1 MNIVVCIKQV
11 PNTKQVRIDPS
22 TNNIIREGIPNI
34 MNPYDANAV
43 EEALRIR
50 EQNGGKVTV
59 LSMGPKQ
66 AERIIQEALDMGA
79 DRGILLCDKAFAGAD
94 TLATSY
100 TLATVIKELKADLVL
115 CGQEAI
121 DGATGQVGP
130 MIAENLGWIQFT
142 CVSKIKI
149 EKNAAN
155 ISREVRNGIELYN
168 CELPLVVCVL
178 KEINTPRKPDDP
190 NNKKTPE
197 IMTVQDFSFD
207 QKKIGFNGS
216 PTRVVSITT
225 IGKENGGFVK
235 VNGSLP
241 AEERIR
247 ILMNGGIS
255 PKKIN
260 FIRGDSKNLANII
273 MQDDLIKR
281 HIGNLKEIE

>member
-11 PNTKQVRIDPS
+11 PNTKQVRIDPN

-149 EKNAAN
+149 EKNTAN

-178 KEINTPRKPDDP
+178 KEINTPRKPDGP

-197 IMTVQDFSFD
+197 IMTVQDFDFD